1 MKLSILKR
9 LFQKKE
15 SDCCKVHIE
24 EVKEEVKVQPEEEQK
39 IVAVNKTNVKRG

>member
-15 SDCCKVHIE
+15 SACFKVHIE
-24 EVKEEVKVQPEEEQK
+24 EVKEEEKVQSEEEQK
-39 IVAVNKTNVKRG
+39 DSCCK